1 MTSLDFVSAERVA
14 QAAFFAETLAP
25 ELIMPGTPYRLEAGR
40 RGDNLA
46 PSIRAP
52 IADYFA
58 ANKIQWHT
66 HANHGLSSQTCCL
79 NFLAPLARHPL
90 LLARVV
96 ERALGLANLEMLPV
110 EEGSDGEPLYLG
122 FEWTGRADYLSEWPV
137 GGTATRGANATS
149 ADAVVRFRSGGSVT
163 TALIEWKYT
172 ESYGAPIDPMGNP
185 TRLKRYSDKVF
196 APVGPIQDNLGL
208 KVEDFFWEPFYQLLR
223 QQMLAWRMKEAREDR
238 ADRVVVLH
246 ISPWQNVRLHKVTAP
261 ALQRFGADAFGVFRA
276 TLVRPEDFVSV
287 STEDLFGPLL
297 ADDTTDPD
305 HRAWADY
312 LQRRYTFLTRV

>member
-1 MTSLDFVSAERVA
+1 MTSLDFVSAERAA
-14 QAAFFAETLAP
+14 QATFFAETLAP
-25 ELIMPGTPYRLEAGR
+25 ELIMPGTPYRLEPDR
-40 RGDNLA
+40 REDNLA

-52 IADYFA
+52 IADYFS
-58 ANKIQWHT
+58 ANKVQWHT
-66 HANHGLSSQTCCL
+66 HANHGLSSQACCL

-96 ERALGLANLEMLPV
+96 ERALALTKLEMLPV
-110 EEGSDGEPLYLG
+110 EQGSDGVPLYIG

-149 ADAVVRFRSGGSVT
+149 ADAVVRFRSGRSVT

-172 ESYGAPIDPMGNP
+172 ESYGAPIDPIGNP
-185 TRLKRYSDKVF
+185 TRLKRYIGKAF
-196 APVGPIQDNLGL
+196 APAGPIRADLDL
-208 KVEDFFWEPFYQLLR
+208 ELEDFFWEPFYQLLR
-223 QQMLAWRMKEAREDR
+223 QQMLAWRMQEVREDG

-246 ISPWQNVRLHKVTAP
+246 ISPRQNARLHKVTAS
-261 ALQRFGADAFGVFRA
+261 ALQRFGDDAFASFRA

-297 ADDTTDPD
+297 ANDTTDLD

-312 LQRRYTFLTRV
+312 LRQRYTFLTRV